1 MSCCKEDYLQSIADS
16 ASSFMDFNDNKKCKE
31 AVRESPHTPGKKIK
45 GKIQVKGAAVL
56 LLSFDKKWVAVYM

>member
-1 MSCCKEDYLQSIADS
+1 
-16 ASSFMDFNDNKKCKE
+16 MDFNDNKKCKE